1 MVDPLFALAVFAGLM
16 TVLVIL
22 FWPRRGVYARL
33 SRILRLTER
42 VQLEDALK
50 HFYMWEQAGR
60 VPTLE
65 SLAGRLTISTHDA
78 AKLVTRLTESD
89 FVKPGKEDGSTLT
102 EEGREFALRLVR
114 THRLWERYLADRTGV
129 PAVEWHDEAER
140 MEHSLSTEQT
150 DALSARLGHPLW
162 DPHGD
167 PIPTASGE
175 LPEFEQLSLA
185 GVPPGRAV
193 EVVHLEDEPREI
205 FNGLLNRGL
214 VLGGRL
220 EVLERDNRQVR
231 VLVDGSEWRINVVE
245 AQNVTVRVLPE
256 GERIGR
262 RPETLADLDV
272 GETGRVIDISPACQG
287 SQRRRLL
294 DLGVVKGTEIK
305 ADMESAARDP
315 VAYLIRGALIALRR
329 SQAAWIRIERVESLV
344 EVPD

>member
-1 MVDPLFALAVFAGLM
+1 M
-16 TVLVIL
+16 
-22 FWPRRGVYARL
+22 
-33 SRILRLTER
+33 
-42 VQLEDALK
+42 
-50 HFYMWEQAGR
+50 
-60 VPTLE
+60 
-65 SLAGRLTISTHDA
+65 
-78 AKLVTRLTESD
+78 
-89 FVKPGKEDGSTLT
+89 
-102 EEGREFALRLVR
+102 
-114 THRLWERYLADRTGV
+114 
-129 PAVEWHDEAER
+129 
-140 MEHSLSTEQT
+140 
-150 DALSARLGHPLW
+150 
-162 DPHGD
+162 
-167 PIPTASGE
+167 
-175 LPEFEQLSLA
+175 
-185 GVPPGRAV
+185 

-262 RPETLADLDV
+262 RPETLADLDL

-344 EVPD
+344 EVAD